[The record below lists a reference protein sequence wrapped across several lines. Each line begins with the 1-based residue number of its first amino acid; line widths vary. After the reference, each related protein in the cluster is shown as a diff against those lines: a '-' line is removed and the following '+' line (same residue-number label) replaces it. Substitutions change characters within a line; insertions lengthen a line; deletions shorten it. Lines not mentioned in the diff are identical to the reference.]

1 MTRLLSAAL
10 AFAPFAFGMIRAI
23 QTDARDLRY
32 LWVAFAAF
40 AGAMARMVLARRQR
54 TPLPRLALAAGIFV
68 TSSLFAALAAWALG
82 TTIGPAMLVVSAA
95 FGFCFAASTFI
106 RMPVR

>member
-23 QTDARDLRY
+23 ETDAKDLRY
-32 LWVAFAAF
+32 IWVALAAF
-40 AGAMARMVLARRQR
+40 VGAMFRMALARRQR
-54 TPLPRLALAAGIFV
+54 VPLPRGALAAGIFV
-68 TSSLFAALAAWALG
+68 TSSAFAALAAWALG
-82 TTIGPAMLVVSAA
+82 TAVGPAMLIVSAA

-106 RMPVR
+106 RMPR